1 MLPTLQSSTRG
12 PVLAHPSPAYSS
24 TLTRFAHSPP
34 PTLTHLHKLRTT
46 HPPPPTDTY
55 PDALFAT
62 VADWVR
68 ANPSEIVTLYLI
80 VTHGNPSPSS
90 ADIVGRLRA
99 TGLLDHVWNPDPSV
113 PWGALPST
121 TNPYPTLGEMRKANK
136 TVMLAGVSWGP
147 PVAGTHVNSTGIANA
162 GETCEG
168 GTPCMEG
175 WDAVVFSQLDASN
188 AILTAGQKAGGLTNA
203 SLVMIENLSSRRGRA
218 ADNAKYWP
226 LPNLA
231 TDLPFQFGGNPAQ
244 ASLAAGKGHVLALEA
259 AWAQLLKPLSGSP
272 VPNIILVDFFNTS
285 TPKAGVPSRTLIAN
299 DMDGLVAAV
308 GEINQARH
316 EARREA
322 RWEARRERD
331 ATTTVHDTKPWA
343 NGCDDGGSGGCG
355 APVGPKWD
363 TWSMASSTYTYC
375 YGGCVVDWFAN
386 NTKTLGL
393 PTYGEKRR
401 RGKARRGP
409 AALPLS
415 PTVCVLDCP
424 NGRERQCF

>member
-1 MLPTLQSSTRG
+1 M
-12 PVLAHPSPAYSS
+12 
-24 TLTRFAHSPP
+24 
-34 PTLTHLHKLRTT
+34 
-46 HPPPPTDTY
+46 
-55 PDALFAT
+55 
-62 VADWVR
+62 R
-68 ANPSEIVTLYLI
+68 A
-80 VTHGNPSPSS
+80 
-90 ADIVGRLRA
+90 
-99 TGLLDHVWNPDPSV
+99 
-113 PWGALPST
+113 
-121 TNPYPTLGEMRKANK
+121 ANK

-244 ASLAAGKGHVLALEA
+244 ASLAAGKVHVLALEA

-322 RWEARRERD
+322 RREAKREARWEARREGE
-331 ATTTVHDTKPWA
+331 ATTTMHDTKPWA

-355 APVGPKWD
+355 PPVGPKWD

-375 YGGCVVDWFAN
+375 YEGCVVDWFAN
-386 NTKTLGL
+386 NTKALGL
-393 PTYGEKRR
+393 PTYGEEKERKGERR
-401 RGKARRGP
+401 ICCLAIV
-409 AALPLS
+409 A
-415 PTVCVLDCP
+415 TVCVCCNVSMAEKDSVSSV
-424 NGRERQCF
+424 NYV